1 MSLGH
6 LSHVNANRLRIH
18 EVVDQIEQRQPLEL
32 LRRILW
38 RRNLPGLQLIL
49 TKLPRPANPR
59 LQLIVVP
66 DVFCLDHHLLAIPRF
81 LWQDLVSTNGLTVNG
96 FYLKGINM
104 MRFSFGL
111 LLSVTLLFGIIAAAD
126 QDPDMKQFQGK
137 WEVVGLV
144 EDGKVI
150 PKEAIREW
158 LPSGGQFEIA
168 ENAIMFV
175 SPDDGKKHVKLFSL
189 DATQFPKG
197 IDLSTRDK
205 KDGAGIYRFDNGQLI
220 VCFSDPNESRRPT
233 EFSAREGSNNVLMTL
248 QRMGKQSAPQPAPA
262 RQEPTGA
269 TAKVLTDA
277 QVKELLKGTWRYAD
291 KLGSLI
297 VTFTPEGTFST
308 VREVKEIRV
317 FQKVFVQSP
326 ISTGKWS
333 LQNGTLTFHIQTSVH
348 PDRVNK
354 LFDFSVRS
362 ISEKDF
368 IFVDYMGRVGQA
380 SRIR

>member
-1 MSLGH
+1 MKTARPRLSLGH

-205 KDGAGIYRFDNGQLI
+205 KDGAGRR
-220 VCFSDPNESRRPT
+220 SSR
-233 EFSAREGSNNVLMTL
+233 
-248 QRMGKQSAPQPAPA
+248 
-262 RQEPTGA
+262 A
-269 TAKVLTDA
+269 TFRT
-277 QVKELLKGTWRYAD
+277 
-291 KLGSLI
+291 
-297 VTFTPEGTFST
+297 
-308 VREVKEIRV
+308 
-317 FQKVFVQSP
+317 
-326 ISTGKWS
+326 
-333 LQNGTLTFHIQTSVH
+333 
-348 PDRVNK
+348 
-354 LFDFSVRS
+354 
-362 ISEKDF
+362 
-368 IFVDYMGRVGQA
+368 
-380 SRIR
+380 